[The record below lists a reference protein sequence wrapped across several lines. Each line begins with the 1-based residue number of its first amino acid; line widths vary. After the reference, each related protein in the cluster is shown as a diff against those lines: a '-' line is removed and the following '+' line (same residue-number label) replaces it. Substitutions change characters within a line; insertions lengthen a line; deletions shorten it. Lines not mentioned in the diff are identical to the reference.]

1 LFSDEGSQIRGK
13 KRESFGKFAEW
24 AVRTDASFTQPLSFL
39 TELIPWGLTIRRV
52 RDDYIHRGVGAEP
65 FWDHDDVYFYPYL
78 FHRNVRP
85 MPDSFY
91 GSQQTAVGYLKPI
104 YLRKFVVYA
113 AVPVIATELMLGRY
127 LIELFSARY
136 GPWPSYDYGCPFKAN
151 HSIQALYDFI
161 LHNQDCLAGEIYQTT
176 YFT

>member
-1 LFSDEGSQIRGK
+1 MRREASEVRSK

-24 AVRTDASFTQPLSFL
+24 AIRSNVSFTQPLSFL

-52 RDDYIHRGVGAEP
+52 RDDYIHRGLESEP
-65 FWDHDDVYFYPYL
+65 FWDHDDVYFYPYVIN
-78 FHRNVRP
+78 RNVRP

-91 GSQQTAVGYLKPI
+91 CSEHSAAGSLKPI

-113 AVPVIATELMLGRY
+113 AAPVIAIELVLGRY
-127 LIELFSARY
+127 LTELFSAKY
-136 GPWPSYDYGCPFKAN
+136 GPWPSYDYGCPFKADP
-151 HSIQALYDFI
+151 SIQALYDLI
-161 LHNQDCLAGEIYQTT
+161 LQNKECLEGPLYQTT